1 MHSNLLFVKFFVVLI
16 ITCVALPNLSL
27 NSSIFMLA
35 TVVYMF
41 LPNLFLM
48 FTNRLLVFQDG
59 LKFQQNL
66 NSIPAHNFQKLELSQ
81 SYT

>member
-1 MHSNLLFVKFFVVLI
+1 
-16 ITCVALPNLSL
+16 
-27 NSSIFMLA
+27 
-35 TVVYMF
+35 MF

>member
-1 MHSNLLFVKFFVVLI
+1 
-16 ITCVALPNLSL
+16 
-27 NSSIFMLA
+27 MLV

-81 SYT
+81 SYTWSNKVDILCLFETFPNSDISCDDVNF